1 MVVIHQKMAGQ
12 MVGEGLLSA
21 YKDQIQTGSLVTRDT
36 AKNALGANV
45 SGYVMPM
52 FHSQTAIAYNPD
64 LAKDVPNSYA
74 ELIAWVNKNPK
85 KFGYNGIKGGMSGVA
100 FVTGWV
106 YAFGGDAGK
115 LMTGPYDAASKAAW
129 DKALADLKEFN
140 KNVVITP
147 GNAGTLDMLNRGE
160 IAMGPV
166 WVDMFYT
173 WMADGKLPPG
183 MKLKLVAPG
192 MPSPMYYAIPP
203 RLRTPNWRR
212 SSLRSRPARSARRR
226 HRQEVQLVSGH
237 RCKAPGR
244 QARPGSLKKLFA
256 DISPEELK
264 GMPFARAV
272 FQRNTG
278 SLRAQ
283 SCQPKRL
290 SAPAAPAHLEPSAVE
305 ILCDLAPR
313 VQGCFS
319 TPALL
324 MVGALFVYPFALS
337 IASAFTAADGFPST
351 ANFYKA
357 FELYSG
363 DIIFTL
369 LIVASAAILIALA
382 AIAIAGT
389 LTLGESRWLVATLAA
404 LYRWPLF
411 IPFIVAAQCMRTF
424 LAKNGSS
431 LVLSASSTP
440 ARHKASGLRGIII
453 TFVWKQRRSSPFCLL
468 GRWPR

>member
-1 MVVIHQKMAGQ
+1 MRHWTFVIGMAAILFASPAVAQTTLNVATAGDQNMVDYVKDYLAPMFEKANPGVKVVAFGTGPGDSGSQKIFEKLDAQKKAGTEKWDFDVVVIHQKMAGQ

-64 LAKDVPNSYA
+64 LAKDVPSSYA

-192 MPSPMYYAIPP
+192 MPGQPMYYAIPAKAANGELAQKFVALATSP
-203 RLRTPNWRR
+203 
-212 SSLRSRPARSARRR
+212 
-226 HRQEVQLVSGH
+226 EVQGEGIV
-237 RCKAPGR
+237 KKFNWYPGID
-244 QARPGSLKKLFA
+244 AKHLEGKLDPVVWKKLFA
-256 DISPEELK
+256 DISPEELSSK
-264 GMPFARAV
+264 GMPFPLV
-272 FQRNTG
+272 QYFN
-278 SLRAQ
+278 
-283 SCQPKRL
+283 
-290 SAPAAPAHLEPSAVE
+290 E
-305 ILCDLAPR
+305 ILEAYER
-313 VQGCFS
+313 KV
-319 TPALL
+319 
-324 MVGALFVYPFALS
+324 
-337 IASAFTAADGFPST
+337 
-351 ANFYKA
+351 AN
-357 FELYSG
+357 
-363 DIIFTL
+363 
-369 LIVASAAILIALA
+369 
-382 AIAIAGT
+382 
-389 LTLGESRWLVATLAA
+389 
-404 LYRWPLF
+404 
-411 IPFIVAAQCMRTF
+411 
-424 LAKNGSS
+424 
-431 LVLSASSTP
+431 
-440 ARHKASGLRGIII
+440 
-453 TFVWKQRRSSPFCLL
+453 
-468 GRWPR
+468 

>member
-1 MVVIHQKMAGQ
+1 MAQTTINVATAGDQNMVDYVKDYLAPMFEKANPGVKVVAVGTGPGDSGSQKIFEKLEAQKKAGTEKWDFDVVVIHQKMAGQ

-183 MKLKLVAPG
+183 IKLKLVAPG
-192 MPSPMYYAIPP
+192 MPGQPMYYAIPAKAANAELAQKFVALATSP
-203 RLRTPNWRR
+203 
-212 SSLRSRPARSARRR
+212 
-226 HRQEVQLVSGH
+226 EVQGEGIV
-237 RCKAPGR
+237 KKFNWYPGID
-244 QARPGSLKKLFA
+244 AKHLEGKLDPVVWKKLFA
-256 DISPEELK
+256 DISPEELSSK
-264 GMPFARAV
+264 GMPFP
-272 FQRNTG
+272 
-278 SLRAQ
+278 LAQ
-283 SCQPKRL
+283 YFN
-290 SAPAAPAHLEPSAVE
+290 E
-305 ILCDLAPR
+305 ILEAYER
-313 VQGCFS
+313 KV
-319 TPALL
+319 
-324 MVGALFVYPFALS
+324 
-337 IASAFTAADGFPST
+337 
-351 ANFYKA
+351 AN
-357 FELYSG
+357 
-363 DIIFTL
+363 
-369 LIVASAAILIALA
+369 
-382 AIAIAGT
+382 
-389 LTLGESRWLVATLAA
+389 
-404 LYRWPLF
+404 
-411 IPFIVAAQCMRTF
+411 
-424 LAKNGSS
+424 
-431 LVLSASSTP
+431 
-440 ARHKASGLRGIII
+440 
-453 TFVWKQRRSSPFCLL
+453 
-468 GRWPR
+468 